1 MPLLV
6 HSYMKT
12 AGYRIRTYFD
22 VEIGHHKLPPYPS
35 WLGCGL
41 FQHLPGSTVQPTPS
55 IRAVWAAAH
64 DFGINNQLPLI
75 STSCPDPFPK
85 PQVSISSCLLGKSSW
100 KPYRYPTLSV
110 PGATQQTSFWQL
122 SKANNTSATGKQFVL
137 NAYIFRY

>member
-1 MPLLV
+1 MPLPV

-75 STSCPDPFPK
+75 STSCPDPSPK

-100 KPYRYPTLSV
+100 KPYIGTQHSGCQGPPSKLPFDSCQRLIIPQTQANSLS
-110 PGATQQTSFWQL
+110 
-122 SKANNTSATGKQFVL
+122 
-137 NAYIFRY
+137 